1 MIVSGIEPP
10 APHQPV
16 ASGIVRR
23 FIAWAQRADAAGR
36 AQAAS
41 ALARAY
47 LYSDLGAALRRETAI
62 GLASLLDDP
71 STLVR
76 RALAEAL
83 AGAAEAPHHIVL
95 ALASD
100 QSEVSS
106 IVLAL
111 SPVLTDADLVDCVAM
126 GDVRAQIALA
136 RRPRLGV
143 SVAAALAEIG
153 EREAVVALVDNLAAD
168 LGKRVMVRIFERFG
182 EDAQMREALLARP
195 TLPATLRCDLVAA
208 TARALSAF
216 VADRRW
222 LSPERADRITREAAD
237 QGALRA
243 GKFCEGEEMPELV
256 RHLRDRGRLTI
267 ALLVRALLS
276 GHRELV
282 AHAFCELS
290 GVPRSRIAG
299 FFREPRGAGFA
310 ALYAKTGLPVQFLP
324 AFRAALDETGA
335 AQGDHMSWA
344 ATERV
349 IAACEKLNAPGLDT
363 LMSLLRRFE
372 AEAAREEAR
381 RFASESAA
389 FGRAPPLLLDFDG
402 RSASHGTGAAPP
414 IIVVEDRGAL
424 QIAPPPVELPA
435 DRIAALAQAA

>member
-1 MIVSGIEPP
+1 MIVSDIEPP
-10 APHQPV
+10 VPHQPV

-23 FIAWAQRADAAGR
+23 FLDWAQRADAAGR

-47 LYSDLGAALRRETAI
+47 LYSDLSPPLRRETAI
-62 GLASLLDDP
+62 GLACLLDDP
-71 STLVR
+71 SALVR
-76 RALAEAL
+76 RALAGAL
-83 AGAAEAPHHIVL
+83 AEAADAPHHIVL
-95 ALASD
+95 ALACD
-100 QSEVSS
+100 QSEVSA
-106 IVLAL
+106 IVLAR

-153 EREAVVALVDNLAAD
+153 AREAVIALADNLDAD
-168 LGKRVMVRIFERFG
+168 LSRRVMERIFERFG

-216 VADRRW
+216 VAGRRW
-222 LSPERADRITREAAD
+222 LSPERAERITREAAD

-243 GKFCEGEEMPELV
+243 GIFCEDEEVRDLV
-256 RHLRDRGRLTI
+256 RHLRDRGSLTI
-267 ALLVRALLS
+267 ALLMRALLS
-276 GHRELV
+276 GHRVLV
-282 AHAFCELS
+282 EHAFCELS

-299 FFREPRGAGFA
+299 FFREPRGAGFS
-310 ALYAKTGLPVQFLP
+310 ALYAKTGLPAEFLP
-324 AFRAALDETGA
+324 AFCAALAESGA

-349 IAACEKLNAPGLDT
+349 IAACEKLKSPGLDT

-381 RFASESAA
+381 RFASESTAL
-389 FGRAPPLLLDFDG
+389 GRAPPLLLDFDG
-402 RSASHGTGAAPP
+402 ASNNRGTGVAPQ
-414 IIVVEDRGAL
+414 IVVIEDRGAL
-424 QIAPPPVELPA
+424 QSAPPPVELPA